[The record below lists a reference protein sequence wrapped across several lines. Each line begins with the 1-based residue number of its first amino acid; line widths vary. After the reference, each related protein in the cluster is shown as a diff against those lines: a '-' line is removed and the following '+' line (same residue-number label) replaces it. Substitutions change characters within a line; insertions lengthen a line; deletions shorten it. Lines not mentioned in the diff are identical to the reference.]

1 MKIENYIMNLLARY
15 GRVSVAGCGVF
26 RCISEGARIENGKM
40 LPPVTRVV
48 FDRCNAEVDRML
60 VETVMKNE
68 NVDWNEACE
77 YVKNVSID
85 IDEVVRRWDYLPQ
98 NFGLKTVE
106 MPSVRIMPVKWIDV
120 KYAAVITVAVMLN
133 MFIPFNGTNDNLNE
147 AGITLG
153 SMQKIVM
160 PVEEIPAVDAFAEE
174 NEDSVIVEDMN
185 YAVVVASFDTRE
197 AAMRCIVEQRVPE
210 AIDVVEKDGRYRVC
224 GLRFAKY
231 EEANRHIRENSLSA
245 WVMKL

>member
-1 MKIENYIMNLLARY
+1 MKIESHIKKLLARY
-15 GRVSVAGCGVF
+15 GRVSVTGHGVF
-26 RCISEGARIENGKM
+26 RCVSEGAKIENGKIV
-40 LPPVTRVV
+40 PPITKVV
-48 FDRCNAEVDRML
+48 FEECNASIDRML
-60 VETVMKNE
+60 VEAVMNE
-68 NVDWNEACE
+68 SNIGWNEAC
-77 YVKNVSID
+77 NVINNISID
-85 IDEVVRRWDYLPQ
+85 IDDIIKRCDYLPQ

-106 MPSVRIMPVKWIDV
+106 MPLVRIMPVKWIDV

-133 MFIPFNGTNDNLNE
+133 MFMPFNGTNDNLNE

-160 PVEEIPAVDAFAEE
+160 PVEEIPVVDAFVEE
-174 NEDSVIVEDMN
+174 NEDAVIVEDMN
-185 YAVVVASFDTRE
+185 YVVVVASFDTRE
-197 AAMRCIVEQRVPE
+197 AAMRCIVEQRVQE